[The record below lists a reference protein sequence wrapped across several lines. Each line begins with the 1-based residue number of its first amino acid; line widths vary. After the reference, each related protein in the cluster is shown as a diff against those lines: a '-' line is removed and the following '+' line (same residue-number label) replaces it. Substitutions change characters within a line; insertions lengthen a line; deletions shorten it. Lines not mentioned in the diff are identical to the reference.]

1 MKRLLISIF
10 MILILSIIPST
21 YPVAVG
27 ITNPIDDDLKI
38 YSINRLLPITVYNM
52 EDNCLKIIINSA
64 IVGDIKSG
72 EIAARHRNFLIDFYQ
87 LKETKIEFNDLFL
100 LAKIITHEA
109 GAEWLSE
116 EWKLTVG
123 EVLLNRVA
131 SLEFPNTIEECV
143 YEKNQYA
150 NVKKEK
156 FKQLLPKEYEIL
168 LALRL
173 LEGERHLIP
182 SAVFQA
188 EFKQGSEV
196 YLILRDKEKILHTT
210 YICLSNNKNLY
221 K

>member
-1 MKRLLISIF
+1 MSE
-10 MILILSIIPST
+10 MEII
-21 YPVAVG
+21 
-27 ITNPIDDDLKI
+27 
-38 YSINRLLPITVYNM
+38 R
-52 EDNCLKIIINSA
+52 
-64 IVGDIKSG
+64 
-72 EIAARHRNFLIDFYQ
+72 FLIDFYQ

-116 EWKLTVG
+116 EWKLAVG

-131 SLEFPNTIEECV
+131 SPEFANTIEDCI
-143 YEKNQYA
+143 YEENQYA

-173 LEGERHLIP
+173 LKGERHLIP

-196 YLILRDKEKILHTT
+196 YKVFKDPTKILSTT
-210 YICLSNNKNLY
+210 YICLSKNKKLY

>member
-1 MKRLLISIF
+1 MKRLLISIL
-10 MILILSIIPST
+10 MILILSTIPST
-21 YPVAVG
+21 YPVAIG
-27 ITNPIDDDLKI
+27 ITNPIDDDFNFYLT
-38 YSINRLLPITVYNM
+38 NRLLPITVYNM
-52 EDNCLKIIINSA
+52 GENYLKIIINSA

-72 EIAARHRNFLIDFYQ
+72 ELAARHRNFLIDFYQ

-116 EWKLTVG
+116 EWKLAVG

-131 SLEFPNTIEECV
+131 SLEFPNTIEDCV

-150 NVKKEK
+150 NVTKEK
-156 FKQLLPKEYEIL
+156 FQNLLPKETEIL

-173 LEGERHLIP
+173 LQGERYLIP

-196 YLILRDKEKILHTT
+196 YKVFKDPTKILSTT
-210 YICLSNNKNLY
+210 YICLSKNK
-221 K
+221 KII